1 MGCYHHLSLEEREDI
16 MCLSREGL
24 GPRAI
29 ARKLGRDKSTVS
41 RELRRNA
48 CRSGLSDFFCRAST
62 AQRRYEGR
70 RLACRRPRLLADG
83 ELRSLVQCKIL
94 ADRWSPEQVAGRLA
108 LEAGASPVSRSTIYR
123 AIARRELDT
132 PELARTARG
141 IAGRLRH
148 RGERRHRS
156 GEEERRG
163 KIRAPHEISECR
175 GGRQT
180 GAPGSATGRPTRW
193 SAGAPGP
200 AWSRSWTGGAASWP
214 GAWRRRTGRRRWPRW
229 R

>member
-29 ARKLGRDKSTVS
+29 ARELGRDKSTVS

-48 CRSGLSDFFCRAST
+48 RRSGLSDSFCRVSA

-70 RLACRRPRLLADG
+70 RLACRQPRLPADG

-123 AIARRELDT
+123 AIARRELGVEFYFCEPHHPWQRGSNENTNGLVREYFPNGTDFPDVTASEVAEVYDALNRRPRKCLGFRT
-132 PELARTARG
+132 PREV
-141 IAGRLRH
+141 H
-148 RGERRHRS
+148 Y
-156 GEEERRG
+156 
-163 KIRAPHEISECR
+163 SE
-175 GGRQT
+175 
-180 GAPGSATGRPTRW
+180 ALHLI
-193 SAGAPGP
+193 
-200 AWSRSWTGGAASWP
+200 
-214 GAWRRRTGRRRWPRW
+214 
-229 R
+229 